1 MNPRGCIRVFQ
12 DVCCCSC
19 CVYVCPCPRVLPLYL
34 ELYNKIMFV
43 FVKNSSL
50 TTCKKKKKIF
60 IFFRSFVQLRSMQQT
75 FFFTRKKYVKCM
87 YVSIAVFSY
96 LCINLNLFTFIY
108 VPLSVCS
115 YLNVDL
121 SKYVHI
127 CFYLNMFTI
136 IYVPI

>member
-1 MNPRGCIRVFQ
+1 MRNAMNPRGCIRVFQ

-50 TTCKKKKKIF
+50 TTCKKKKKSS
-60 IFFRSFVQLRSMQQT
+60 FFSRSFVQLRSMQQT
-75 FFFTRKKYVKCM
+75 FFYSKEICKVYVCKYCSFFISM
-87 YVSIAVFSY
+87 YQSQSVQ
-96 LCINLNLFTFIY
+96 FTFIY

-121 SKYVHI
+121 FKYVHV
-127 CFYLNMFTI
+127 
-136 IYVPI
+136 YVSM